1 MRLIIL
7 LSPKIRGCLAP
18 MASYTN
24 HRDLEQSRSLCT
36 NTPIEYLYFFRAP
49 VNYANESNVPIM
61 QASDFEQDE
70 FPMRFPL
77 QNAQRAQRESDFLP
91 LRPLN
96 ER

>member
-1 MRLIIL
+1 MGTWHPWPSIQTHPL
-7 LSPKIRGCLAP
+7 
-18 MASYTN
+18 
-24 HRDLEQSRSLCT
+24 
-36 NTPIEYLYFFRAP
+36 NTYLYFFRAP
-49 VNYANESNVPIM
+49 VKYANESNVPIM
-61 QASDFEQDE
+61 EASDFEQDE